1 MAEDRT
7 NAPSAEEL
15 KQRFEK
21 IGEESNLGAGEN
33 EPDPATAETP
43 PPTSRPET
51 RRGSRPEARRRNGL
65 RPLAGIPRPGVEVW
79 VQPDGYLKFPLIFRR
94 ATVVYQVLGVL
105 HCTAASTQ
113 CLSRQHHL

>member
-33 EPDPATAETP
+33 ESDPATADAP
-43 PPTSRPET
+43 PADLQAGDQKRP
-51 RRGSRPEARRRNGL
+51 
-65 RPLAGIPRPGVEVW
+65 
-79 VQPDGYLKFPLIFRR
+79 QP
-94 ATVVYQVLGVL
+94 
-105 HCTAASTQ
+105 
-113 CLSRQHHL
+113 